1 MGSFLAHT
9 RVYPVSLLGERAQ
22 PFPDGRRT
30 EKIEWIDDDNR
41 GISFFYLF
49 FASFFSFFFL
59 RGEEEEGR
67 QGREGSLSGMSGIP
81 LIHIFT

>member
-1 MGSFLAHT
+1 M
-9 RVYPVSLLGERAQ
+9 
-22 PFPDGRRT
+22 
-30 EKIEWIDDDNR
+30 DDDNR

-81 LIHIFT
+81 LIHIAKGTFVDPYQQIFSDAFLLSVNTIIID